1 MNRFGLS
8 GEAIAFL
15 GLLGH
20 QFDPSRLDD
29 EYIQELFDVVGDED
43 TRLGHIAVELE
54 EQGLYPYGFTEEES
68 RRLSLCTEI
77 FNKLAAHQERQ
88 PS

>member
-8 GEAIAFL
+8 DEAIAFL

-20 QFDPSRLDD
+20 QFDSSRLDGD
-29 EYIQELFDVVGDED
+29 YIQELFEIVGDED

-54 EQGLYPYGFTEEES
+54 EQGIYPYGFTDEES

-77 FNKLAAHQERQ
+77 LNALADFQERQ
-88 PS
+88 LP